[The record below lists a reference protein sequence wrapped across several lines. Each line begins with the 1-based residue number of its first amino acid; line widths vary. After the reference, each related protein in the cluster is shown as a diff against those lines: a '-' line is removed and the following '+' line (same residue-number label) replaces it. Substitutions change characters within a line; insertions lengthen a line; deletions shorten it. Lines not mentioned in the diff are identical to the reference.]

1 VKLTQYFKN
10 LSLLFFIN
18 FAVKPIWVFAIE
30 RKFQLTL
37 GKEAY
42 GQYFE
47 FLYLVYIFALV
58 LDLGLHNFTVKSI
71 SEWKENYK
79 NYTAEL
85 WISKGV
91 LSALFIS
98 IVIIYLLT
106 QTNSWE
112 QRLIFFLVAIEMLA
126 FSLYQF
132 LRSFVQGLQLL
143 KLDSFLS
150 SFDRIMLILF
160 GGGILLLAH
169 DDLQISIYHFIC
181 FHIAAYLFCFL
192 VVGFML
198 RKKLSFSIDTYSPSQ
213 LIEII
218 RKGWPLII
226 IVLFMTIY
234 SRIDV
239 VLLGKMLPNGAEQ
252 CDILA
257 LSLRIID
264 SAFNVLALLSVFLL
278 PTVAYHYSEGN
289 LTYVKKVVLIS
300 FGISTLLSLGLIF
313 VSLVFGDLI
322 YDKLYPEHTAYDL
335 AVFKQQ
341 VWCVL
346 GVGWMFVFGSY
357 LTATERYKELIAIVA
372 IGVILSLVS
381 NFYFI
386 PQYEAMGVAMTSSF
400 VQLTMGMLHLV
411 VAFYYLFRT
420 NKA

>member
-1 VKLTQYFKN
+1 MKLTQYFKN

-18 FAVKPIWVFAIE
+18 FAVKPIWVFAID

-47 FLYLVYIFALV
+47 FLYLIYIFSLV
-58 LDLGLHNFTVKSI
+58 LDLGLHNFTAKSI
-71 SEWKENYK
+71 AEWKENYK

-85 WISKGV
+85 WVSKGV
-91 LSALFIS
+91 LSAIFLG
-98 IVIIYLLT
+98 IVLIYLLT
-106 QTNSWE
+106 QTSDWE
-112 QRLIFFLVAIEMLA
+112 QRWIFFLVAIEMLF

-132 LRSFVQGLQLL
+132 LRSFVQGLQML

-160 GGGILLLAH
+160 GGGILLMAQ
-169 DDLQISIYHFIC
+169 DGLQISIYHFIY

-198 RKKLSFSIDTYSPSQ
+198 RKKLSFSIDTYSPGQ

-252 CDILA
+252 CDIIA

-278 PTVAYHYSEGN
+278 PTVAYHYSKGN

-341 VWCVL
+341 VWCAL
-346 GVGWMFVFGSY
+346 GVGWMYVFGSY

-372 IGVILSLVS
+372 IGVILSLIS

-400 VQLTMGMLHLV
+400 IQLTMGLLHLI
-411 VAFYYLFRT
+411 VAFYYLFR
-420 NKA
+420 KQKL